1 MKNTLQGF
9 PLFGKLRVPITRLL
23 AIPMGLVLMCS
34 TSAWNRMPTIE
45 GLLTAM
51 GVVLV
56 AVGSLGRLWCA
67 LYIAGQKT
75 RSLVTQG
82 PYSTSRNP
90 LYFFSLVGGIG
101 VALATETL
109 LIPFAV
115 ALLFGIYYP
124 YVIRREEAKLLA
136 LHGDAFK
143 TYRKTTPCFFPDFSR
158 LQEPEIYLAHPIAF
172 KKEVLSSLWFL
183 WLLAILE
190 IFEVLNNVHL
200 LPTFFRIY

>member
-1 MKNTLQGF
+1 M
-9 PLFGKLRVPITRLL
+9 PITRLL
-23 AIPMGLVLMCS
+23 AVPLGLLLMCS
-34 TSAWNRMPTIE
+34 TSAWDRIPTID
-45 GLLTAM
+45 GLLTAL

-56 AVGSLGRLWCA
+56 SVGSLGRLWCA
-67 LYIAGQKT
+67 LYIAGRKT
-75 RSLVTQG
+75 RFLVTQG
-82 PYSTSRNP
+82 PYSISRNP

-124 YVIRREEAKLLA
+124 YVIKREEAKLLA
-136 LHGDAFK
+136 LHGNAFRA
-143 TYRKTTPCFFPDFSR
+143 YCETTPRFIPDFSR
-158 LQEPEIYLAHPIAF
+158 LQEPEIYTAHPVAF
-172 KKEVLSSLWFL
+172 KKEVLSALWFL

-190 IFEVLNNVHL
+190 IFEILNNLHF